1 MRRKVLTILA
11 LSLVLMMAACGNS
24 QDKNPNNETE
34 IAEVAPTEVPT
45 PEPTPVPT
53 PEPTPIPTPEPTPI
67 PTPEPTPELIEFE
80 GKRTT
85 GIETRYG
92 DGTSDYEVFFADPDT
107 KKTLHFTVTGLK
119 SDIVPENRNGWC
131 VFIYCSEQH
140 PDGEYR
146 LYIAPTTDGYS
157 YKNLSDEKFGEWV
170 GKEPDYSTLQKL
182 ESRKDYR
189 VYLAGK
195 KKNDM
200 GIENCTNYILF
211 LEDYNTNQ
219 TYNFMARGIPEM
231 DKEDLLDILN
241 NVEIIS
247 LE

>member
-67 PTPEPTPELIEFE
+67 PTSEPTPELIEFE

-92 DGTSDYEVFFADPDT
+92 DGTSDYEVFYEHADT
-107 KKTLHFTVTGLK
+107 QKTLHFTLTGLK
-119 SDIVPENRNGWC
+119 SGMLPEYQGGWC
-131 VFIYCSEQH
+131 VCTYYNEQD
-140 PDGEYR
+140 PNVAYR
-146 LYIAPTTDGYS
+146 LYIGIITGVGS
-157 YKNLSDEKFGEWV
+157 YKDMSDEIFMDCMSKD
-170 GKEPDYSTLQKL
+170 PDISTLQRI
-182 ESRKDYR
+182 ETEEDYR
-189 VYLAGK
+189 VYLVGK
-195 KKNDM
+195 KSDM
-200 GIENCTNYILF
+200 GIEDCTDYNLF
-211 LEDYNTNQ
+211 IEDYATNQ
-219 TYNFMARGIPEM
+219 TYKYMVRGIPEM